1 MSAHQPVTAA
11 VRNGAAEPTP
21 TMNQLLAACAAAS
34 AVSTPPQPPSR
45 AEAAEDPE
53 NAENAENAENG
64 ATAEREAARENVDPG
79 PQGAAARDAA

>member
-53 NAENAENAENG
+53 NAENAENG